1 MDGWVGGWFAH
12 LLVCLLV
19 CLLAHLLICS
29 FAHLLIHRFI
39 ELPQFLHPD
48 DVESNGSILIYR
60 SEVLPDNRW
69 APFEIGVSLFC
80 NNDFSRPIIISVYQ
94 YAKNGKHVL
103 QGSTRTNTSDFC
115 KSTNLQLQLCNG
127 ASNGSIYVSQAAC
140 ITQPSFLQFVK
151 SGLDLNFMV
160 AIDFTA
166 SNGSYDAVGTLHYY
180 NTESFR
186 RGNLNS
192 YEKAITLVGNVLEYY
207 DTDKKFP
214 TYGFGACIDQ
224 STTTSHCFALNRNED
239 DPEVDGI
246 RGILDAYHAIIP
258 QIRFKGPT
266 LFSNVLKKAIQC
278 VLLAALTRRN
288 AVDIQEEKSKYLV
301 LLIIT
306 DGCIDDF
313 DSTTQ
318 LIVDGADYPLSILIV
333 GVGSANFEK
342 MDVLDGND
350 KRLSYGGKVASRDIV
365 KFVALNAIKDRTP
378 QEIAKTLLEEIPRQ
392 VVDYMKANGITPEL
406 IADLKSKETAS
417 TV

>member
-1 MDGWVGGWFAH
+1 
-12 LLVCLLV
+12 
-19 CLLAHLLICS
+19 
-29 FAHLLIHRFI
+29 
-39 ELPQFLHPD
+39 
-48 DVESNGSILIYR
+48 
-60 SEVLPDNRW
+60 
-69 APFEIGVSLFC
+69 
-80 NNDFSRPIIISVYQ
+80 
-94 YAKNGKHVL
+94 
-103 QGSTRTNTSDFC
+103 
-115 KSTNLQLQLCNG
+115 
-127 ASNGSIYVSQAAC
+127 
-140 ITQPSFLQFVK
+140 
-151 SGLDLNFMV
+151 MV

-333 GVGSANFEK
+333 GVGRANFEK
-342 MDVLDGND
+342 MEVLDGND

-406 IADLKSKETAS
+406 IAGKEAKRW
-417 TV
+417 